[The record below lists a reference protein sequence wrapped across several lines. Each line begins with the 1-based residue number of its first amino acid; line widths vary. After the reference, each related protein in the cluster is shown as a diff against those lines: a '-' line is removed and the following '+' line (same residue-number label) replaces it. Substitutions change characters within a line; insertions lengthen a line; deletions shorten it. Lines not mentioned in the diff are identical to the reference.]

1 MDRINKKIL
10 LVEDEA
16 SIADV
21 FKDQLTLGGFDVEIA
36 LGGAQALEMLKANKY
51 DLMLLDLVMP
61 EVDGLAVL
69 QSIKDKPEDYPKI
82 PTIALTNVTSDDVK
96 KEVEAHNLKGYLQK
110 LELKP
115 RILLET
121 VNKVLSEQN
130 S

>member
-1 MDRINKKIL
+1 MNKKIL

-21 FKDQLTLGGFDVEIA
+21 FKDQLTLGGFDVDIA
-36 LGGAQALEMLKANKY
+36 SGGAQALEMLKAKSY

-69 QSIKDKPEDYPKI
+69 QTIKEKPEEYPKI

-96 KEVEAHNLKGYLQK
+96 KQVESYNLKGYLSK
-110 LELKP
+110 LSLKP
-115 RILLET
+115 KILIET
-121 VNKVLSEQN
+121 INQALTS
-130 S
+130 

>member
-1 MDRINKKIL
+1 MNKKIL

-36 LGGAQALEMLKANKY
+36 SGGAQAVEMLKANSY

-69 QSIKDKPEDYPKI
+69 QTIKENPEEYPKI
-82 PTIALTNVTSDDVK
+82 PTIALTNVTSEDVK
-96 KEVEAHNLKGYLQK
+96 KAVELYNIKAYLPK
-110 LELKP
+110 LSLRP
-115 RILLET
+115 QTLIET
-121 VNKVLSEQN
+121 INKALTS
-130 S
+130 

>member
-1 MDRINKKIL
+1 MNKKIL

-21 FKDQLTLGGFDVEIA
+21 FKDQLILGGFDVDIA
-36 LGGAQALEMLKANKY
+36 SGGAQALEMLKAKSY

-69 QSIKDKPEDYPKI
+69 QTIKEKPEEYPKI

-96 KEVEAHNLKGYLQK
+96 KQVESYNLKGYLSK
-110 LELKP
+110 LSLKP
-115 RILLET
+115 QILIET
-121 VNKVLSEQN
+121 INQALTS
-130 S
+130 

>member
-1 MDRINKKIL
+1 MNKKIL

-21 FKDQLTLGGFDVEIA
+21 FKDQLTLGGFDVDIA
-36 LGGAQALEMLKANKY
+36 LGGAQALEMLKAKSY

-69 QSIKDKPEDYPKI
+69 QTIKEKPEEYHQI

-96 KEVEAHNLKGYLQK
+96 KEVERYNLKGYLSK
-110 LELKP
+110 LSLKP
-115 RILLET
+115 QILIET
-121 VNKVLSEQN
+121 INQALTS
-130 S
+130 